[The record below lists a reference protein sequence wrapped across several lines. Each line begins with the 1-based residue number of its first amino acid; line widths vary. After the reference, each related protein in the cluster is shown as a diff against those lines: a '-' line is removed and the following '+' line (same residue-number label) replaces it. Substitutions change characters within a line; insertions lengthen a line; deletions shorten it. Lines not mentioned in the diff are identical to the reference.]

1 MPNINID
8 EAAFGG
14 MPDDMKALA
23 KKDETTGRYT
33 INLVSDSFRETN
45 VGLVKERDSLNTT
58 LSNVYEAFGGEKD
71 TAKLKSAFDE
81 LTGLRKKVTDKE
93 LIENS
98 SFDRALETRTK
109 EMQTN
114 HEALVSGFQKT
125 IADQKA
131 AIEAIQSKSDAS
143 DLRYNIQLLLS
154 HPDSEFNPAATA
166 DIVARASS
174 VWKKNKDD
182 KWVATNGTELLYD
195 EAAVPL
201 TFESWL
207 KKLGTEVPYYL
218 KQSAGGGAG
227 GGRGGAGDTSS
238 IDGMGKMSFEDYE
251 KARNQQQYGDRGGRR

>member
-14 MPDDMKALA
+14 MSDDMKALA
-23 KKDETTGRYT
+23 KKDDATGRYT

-45 VGLVKERDSLNTT
+45 VGLVKERDGLNTT
-58 LSNVYEAFGGEKD
+58 LSSVYDAFGGEKD
-71 TAKLKSAFDE
+71 PVKLKSAFDE
-81 LTGLRKKVTDKE
+81 LAGLRKKVTDKE
-93 LIENS
+93 LIDNT
-98 SFDRALETRTK
+98 SFDKALETRTK

-114 HEALVSGFQKT
+114 HEALVGGFQKT
-125 IADQKA
+125 IAEQKA
-131 AIEAIQSKSDAS
+131 AIDAIQAKSDAS

-166 DIVARASS
+166 DIVARASG
-174 VWKKNKDD
+174 VWKKNKED

-207 KKLGTEVPYYL
+207 KKLGSEVPYYL
-218 KQSAGGGAG
+218 KQSGGGGAG
-227 GGRGGAGDTSS
+227 GGRGGAGDNSS
-238 IDGMGKMSFEDYE
+238 MDGMSKMGFDDYE
-251 KARNQQQYGDRGGRR
+251 KMRNQQQYGDRNNRR